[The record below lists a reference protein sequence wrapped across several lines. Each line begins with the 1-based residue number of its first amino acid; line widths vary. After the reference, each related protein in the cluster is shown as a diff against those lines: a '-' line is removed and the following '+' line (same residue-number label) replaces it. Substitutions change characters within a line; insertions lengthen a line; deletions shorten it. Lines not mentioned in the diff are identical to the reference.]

1 MSSMSSVAGL
11 SKYITTLPKTKFS
24 IMGMIAISFLMGS
37 IYYLIDLTPYGIIG
51 DFFYGGLFGLMVFG
65 FTSIMSGALNQQTIS
80 GLHGI
85 NLKIKHSMFLS
96 ALSMT
101 FLCIIII
108 IGGIITRITGWDL
121 FLNSLLFGCVLIY
134 GFNTLVFW
142 ATSKVRFTIAAATGI
157 IQPLLILV
165 MYTIIMFLV
174 TDTSF
179 IGPVILQITLK
190 AIIAGIIF
198 VLAIYAFITVIA
210 SPFKKNLGIGV
221 LALLSLF
228 IAHMNEGSNSLEG
241 LFENMSEA
249 IDTVVTFISFKTEN
263 GIKALFISPSVHPG
277 PLGDLGGSNMPTIL
291 ANRFDHFTMVAHG
304 PSTHDFNP
312 IAVSE
317 IDKIEKTVKAGLEN
331 ITYSPDASK
340 FVRYNSEKAN
350 IGVQFFNEGMVIL
363 STFAPEAVDDIE
375 FGVGLTMMAQSRNK
389 CEVKDSIIVDCH
401 NSFAPE
407 SGEVLPG
414 NSEVFDLID
423 VIDKIN
429 PNQNKNSIKVGC
441 WQDNMDDLDKQEGI
455 GESGIKTMV
464 IEVDNQRTAYVLF
477 DSNNMEIG
485 FRQEIIDAVSDL
497 DIDEI
502 EVMTTDTHT
511 VNTISRGYNPIGVAK
526 RPEIIEYVRTSIVEA
541 IKDLEKV
548 EVGTG
553 TKKIENLNT
562 FGPNNSTELIS
573 TISSVVAVSKII
585 APVLLITA
593 LIIVFMWIFFGGLKK
608 HFNHSLIDI
617 LNISSGVISM

>member
-11 SKYITTLPKTKFS
+11 SKYITTLPKTRFS
-24 IMGMIAISFLMGS
+24 AIGIIIISFLIGS
-37 IYYLIDLTPYGIIG
+37 SFYLIDIIPNHGIIE
-51 DFFYGGLFGLMVFG
+51 DFIYGGLYGIVVFG
-65 FTSIMSGALNQQTIS
+65 ITSLMSGFLNQQVIS
-80 GLHGI
+80 KLHGI

-96 ALSMT
+96 GLSMT
-101 FLCIIII
+101 FL
-108 IGGIITRITGWDL
+108 GIVIVSGCAVSWFIHQDI
-121 FLNSLLFGCVLIY
+121 FLNSMLFGCVLIY

-142 ATSKVRFTIAAATGI
+142 ATSKVRFAIAAITGL
-157 IQPLLILV
+157 IQPVLILA
-165 MYTIIMFLV
+165 MYTLITFLFI
-174 TDTSF
+174 DTSF

-190 AIIAGIIF
+190 ALVAAIIF
-198 VLAIYAFITVIA
+198 VLAIYAFITIIA
-210 SPFKKNLGIGV
+210 SPFQKNLGIGV
-221 LALLSLF
+221 LDLLSLF

-241 LFENMSEA
+241 LFETMGEA
-249 IDTVVTFISFKTEN
+249 IDTVVTFVSFKNEN

-291 ANRFDHFTMVAHG
+291 ANKFDNFTMVAHG

-317 IDKIEKTVKAGLEN
+317 IDKIEDTVKQCLKNVE
-331 ITYSPDASK
+331 YSPEASK
-340 FVRYNSEKAN
+340 FVRYNAEKAN
-350 IGVQFFNEGMVIL
+350 IGVQFFNKGMVIL

-375 FGVGLTMMAQSRNK
+375 FGVGLTMMAQSRSK
-389 CEVKDSIIVDCH
+389 CNVTDSVIVDCH
-401 NSFAPE
+401 NSFEPE

-414 NSEVFDLID
+414 NSEVFHLIE
-423 VIDKIN
+423 VIEKIDAD
-429 PNQNKNSIKVGC
+429 QSKGSIKIGC
-441 WQDNMDDLDKQEGI
+441 YENSMDTLDKQEGI

-497 DIDEI
+497 EIDEI

-511 VNTISRGYNPIGVAK
+511 VNTLSRGYNPIGIAK
-526 RPEIIEYVRTSIVEA
+526 RPEIIEYVKTSIIES

-553 TKKIENLNT
+553 TEKIENLKT
-562 FGPNNSTELIS
+562 FGPKNSTELIS

-593 LIIVFMWIFFGGLKK
+593 LLIVFIWIFFGGL
-608 HFNHSLIDI
+608 
-617 LNISSGVISM
+617 

>member
-11 SKYITTLPKTKFS
+11 SKYIKTLPKTKYN
-24 IMGMIAISFLMGS
+24 ILGILILSFLIGS
-37 IYYLIDLTPYGIIG
+37 AYFLIDLTPSPSILEDII
-51 DFFYGGLFGLMVFG
+51 FGGLFGLMVLG
-65 FTSIMSGALNQQTIS
+65 TATIMSGALNQQVIS
-80 GLHGI
+80 SLHGI

-96 ALSMT
+96 GLSMT
-101 FLCIIII
+101 MLGIMVLIGCVISRIINIDI
-108 IGGIITRITGWDL
+108 FINSTL
-121 FLNSLLFGCVLIY
+121 FALVLIY

-142 ATSKVRFTIAAATGI
+142 ATSKVRFAVAAITGL
-157 IQPLLILV
+157 IQPVLIMT
-165 MYTIIMFLV
+165 MYILITFLFI
-174 TDTSF
+174 DTSF
-179 IGPVILQITLK
+179 IGPVIFQVIIK
-190 AIIAGIIF
+190 AAIAAIIF
-198 VLAIYAFITVIA
+198 VLAIYAFIKVIA

-221 LALLSLF
+221 LDLLSLF

-249 IDTVVTFISFKTEN
+249 IDTIVTFVSFKTEN

-291 ANRFDHFTMVAHG
+291 ANKFDFFTMVAHG

-317 IDKIEKTVKAGLEN
+317 IDKVEKSVKNGLDK
-331 ITYSPDASK
+331 IKYSPTASK
-340 FVRYNSEKAN
+340 FVRYTSGKAN

-375 FGVGLTMMAQSRNK
+375 FGVGLTMMAQSRNR
-389 CEVKDSIIVDCH
+389 CNVKDSIIVDCH
-401 NSFAPE
+401 NSFTPE

-414 NSEVFDLID
+414 NSEVFQLID
-423 VIDKIN
+423 VIDTIN
-429 PNQNKNSIKVGC
+429 PNQDQYEIKIGC
-441 WQDNMDDLDKQEGI
+441 NANDMGTLDKHEGI
-455 GESGIKTMV
+455 GESGLKTMV
-464 IEVDNQRTAYVLF
+464 LEVDNQRTAFVLF

-485 FRQEIIDAVSDL
+485 FRQEIIDAVRDL

-511 VNTISRGYNPIGVAK
+511 VNTLSRGYNPVGIAK
-526 RPEIIEYVRTSIVEA
+526 RKEIIEYVKISIQEA
-541 IKDLEKV
+541 INDLEKV

-553 TKKIENLNT
+553 TEKIENLNT
-562 FGPNNSTELIS
+562 FGPKNSTELIS

-593 LIIVFMWIFFGGLKK
+593 LIIVFIWIFYGGL
-608 HFNHSLIDI
+608 
-617 LNISSGVISM
+617 

>member
-11 SKYITTLPKTKFS
+11 SKYIKTLPETKYS
-24 IMGMIAISFLMGS
+24 IIGMAIISFLIGS
-37 IYYLIDLTPYGIIG
+37 IYYLIDLTPGVGIVEDIG
-51 DFFYGGLFGLMVFG
+51 WGVFFG
-65 FTSIMSGALNQQTIS
+65 FAVLGISSIMSGALNQQVIS
-80 GLHGI
+80 SLHGI

-101 FLCIIII
+101 ALGIVVILGCIISRII
-108 IGGIITRITGWDL
+108 NIDIFINTML
-121 FLNSLLFGCVLIY
+121 FACVLIY

-142 ATSKVRFTIAAATGI
+142 ATSKVRFSVAATTGL
-157 IQPLLILV
+157 IQPVLIIT
-165 MYTIIMFLV
+165 MYILISFLFV
-174 TDTSF
+174 DTSF
-179 IGPVILQITLK
+179 MGPAIIQIMLK
-190 AIIAGIIF
+190 ALVAAIIIVA
-198 VLAIYAFITVIA
+198 AIYAFIKVIA

-221 LALLSLF
+221 LDLLSLF

-249 IDTVVTFISFKTEN
+249 IDTIVTFVSFKTEE

-291 ANRFDHFTMVAHG
+291 ANKFDHFTMVAHG

-317 IDKIEKTVKAGLEN
+317 IDKIENSVKTGLKNVE
-331 ITYSPDASK
+331 YSNEASK
-340 FVRYNSEKAN
+340 FVRYNAKKAN
-350 IGVQFFNEGMVIL
+350 IGVQFFNKGMVIL

-375 FGVGLTMMAQSRNK
+375 FGVGLTMMAQSRSRCN
-389 CEVKDSIIVDCH
+389 VKDSVIVDCH
-401 NSFAPE
+401 NSFTAE

-414 NSEVFDLID
+414 NAEVFHLID
-423 VIDKIN
+423 VIDTIN
-429 PNQNKNSIKVGC
+429 PEQEKYEVKVGC
-441 WQDNMDDLDKQEGI
+441 YADNMDTFDKHDGI
-455 GESGIKTMV
+455 GESGIKTMIV
-464 IEVDNQRTAYVLF
+464 EVGGQKTAYVLF
-477 DSNNMEIG
+477 DSNNMEAG
-485 FRQEIIDAVSDL
+485 FRKEIMDAVSDL
-497 DIDEI
+497 EIDEI

-511 VNTISRGYNPIGVAK
+511 VNTISRGYNPVGIVK
-526 RPEIIEYVRTSIVEA
+526 RPEIIEYVRISINEA
-541 IKDLEKV
+541 LKDLEKV

-553 TKKIENLNT
+553 TEKIENLNT

-593 LIIVFMWIFFGGLKK
+593 LFIAFAWIFFGGL
-608 HFNHSLIDI
+608 
-617 LNISSGVISM
+617 

>member
-11 SKYITTLPKTKFS
+11 SKYITTLPKTRYS
-24 IMGMIAISFLMGS
+24 AMGIIILSFLLGS
-37 IYYLIDLTPYGIIG
+37 CIYLIDLTPNHGIIEE
-51 DFFYGGLFGLMVFG
+51 FIFGGLYGLVVFG
-65 FTSIMSGALNQQTIS
+65 ITSMMSGFLNQQVIS
-80 GLHGI
+80 MLHGI

-96 ALSMT
+96 CLSMT
-101 FLCIIII
+101 FLGIVIIAGCLVSWFINTDI
-108 IGGIITRITGWDL
+108 FI
-121 FLNSLLFGCVLIY
+121 NSMLFGCVLIY

-142 ATSKVRFTIAAATGI
+142 ATSKVRFSIAAITGL
-157 IQPLLILV
+157 IQPILILA
-165 MYTIIMFLV
+165 MFTLI
-174 TDTSF
+174 TFLFIDTSF
-179 IGPVILQITLK
+179 MGPVILQITIK
-190 AIIAGIIF
+190 AIVAAIIF
-198 VLAIYAFITVIA
+198 VLAIYAFITIIA
-210 SPFKKNLGIGV
+210 SPFQKNLGIGV
-221 LALLSLF
+221 LDLLSLF

-241 LFENMSEA
+241 LFETMGEA
-249 IDTVVTFISFKTEN
+249 IDTVVTFVSFKNEN

-291 ANRFDHFTMVAHG
+291 ANKFDHFTMVAHG

-317 IDKIEKTVKAGLEN
+317 IDKIENTVKEGLKNVE
-331 ITYSPDASK
+331 YSPNASK
-340 FVRYNSEKAN
+340 FVRYNAEKAN

-375 FGVGLTMMAQSRNK
+375 FGVGLTMMAQSRSK
-389 CEVKDSIIVDCH
+389 CDVKDSIIVDCH
-401 NSFAPE
+401 NSFEPE

-414 NSEVFDLID
+414 NSEVFHLIE
-423 VIDKIN
+423 VIEKIDA
-429 PNQNKNSIKVGC
+429 NQNKDSIKIGC
-441 WQDNMDDLDKQEGI
+441 YENSMDTLDKQEGI

-485 FRQEIIDAVSDL
+485 FRQEIIDAVKDL
-497 DIDEI
+497 EIDEI

-511 VNTISRGYNPIGVAK
+511 VNTLSRGYNPIGIAK
-526 RPEIIEYVRTSIVEA
+526 RPEIIEYIKISIIEA

-553 TKKIENLNT
+553 TEKIKDLKT
-562 FGPNNSTELIS
+562 FGPKNSTELIS

-593 LIIVFMWIFFGGLKK
+593 LLIVFIWIFFGGL
-608 HFNHSLIDI
+608 
-617 LNISSGVISM
+617 

>member
-11 SKYITTLPKTKFS
+11 SKYIKTLPGTKYS
-24 IMGMIAISFLMGS
+24 IIGMIIISFIFGS
-37 IYYLIDLTPYGIIG
+37 IYYIIDLTPSAGILN
-51 DFFYGGLFGLMVFG
+51 DLFYGGIYGLFVFG
-65 FTSIMSGALNQQTIS
+65 ITSIMGGALNQQVIS
-80 GLHGI
+80 VLHGI

-96 ALSMT
+96 LLSMT
-101 FLCIIII
+101 ILWIIIM
-108 IGGIITRITGWDL
+108 IGGIISRLFHVDL
-121 FLNSLLFGCVLIY
+121 FLNSMLFGCVLIY

-142 ATSKVRFTIAAATGI
+142 ATSKVRFSIAATTGL
-157 IQPLLILV
+157 IQPLLILA
-165 MYTIIMFLV
+165 MYTLITFLFI
-174 TDTSF
+174 DTSF
-179 IGPVILQITLK
+179 IGSTFLQITFK
-190 AIIAGIIF
+190 AIVAAIIF
-198 VLAIYAFITVIA
+198 VLAIYAFIKVIA

-221 LALLSLF
+221 LDLLSLF

-241 LFENMSEA
+241 IFEPMSEA
-249 IDTVVTFISFKTEN
+249 IDTIVTFVSFKTEN
-263 GIKALFISPSVHPG
+263 GIKSLFISPSVHPG
-277 PLGDLGGSNMPTIL
+277 PLGDIGGSNMPTIL
-291 ANRFDHFTMVAHG
+291 ANKFDHFTMVAHG

-317 IDKIEKTVKAGLEN
+317 IDKIEDSIKRGLDKIEY
-331 ITYSPDASK
+331 TKKASK

-350 IGVQFFNEGMVIL
+350 IGVQFFNKGMVIL

-375 FGVGLTMMAQSRNK
+375 FGVGLTMMAQSRSRCNV
-389 CEVKDSIIVDCH
+389 EDSIIVDCH
-401 NSFAPE
+401 NSFSPE

-414 NSEVFDLID
+414 NAEVFHLID
-423 VIDKIN
+423 VIDKID
-429 PNQNKNSIKVGC
+429 PNQEKYDIKVGC
-441 WQDNMDDLDKQEGI
+441 YEDTMGDLDKHEGI

-464 IEVDNQRTAYVLF
+464 VEVADQRTAYVLF

-485 FRQEIIDAVSDL
+485 FRQEIMDAVSDL
-497 DIDEI
+497 EIDEI

-511 VNTISRGYNPIGVAK
+511 VNTLSRGYNPIGIAK
-526 RPEIIEYVRTSIVEA
+526 RPEIIEYVRLSIKEA

-553 TKKIENLNT
+553 TKKIKNLNT

-593 LIIVFMWIFFGGLKK
+593 LLIVFIWIFFGGL
-608 HFNHSLIDI
+608 
-617 LNISSGVISM
+617 

>member
-11 SKYITTLPKTKFS
+11 SKYITTLPKTEYS
-24 IMGMIAISFLMGS
+24 IMGMLLIS
-37 IYYLIDLTPYGIIG
+37 IIIG
-51 DFFYGGLFGLMVFG
+51 SVTYVINLFPSFGLLESIISGGLFGLIVLG
-65 FTSIMSGALNQQTIS
+65 FSSIMSGALNQQVIS
-80 GLHGI
+80 VLHGI
-85 NLKIKHSMFLS
+85 NLKIKHSMFLC

-101 FLCIIII
+101 FLGLIL
-108 IGGIITRITGWDL
+108 IGGTILSRIFNTNL
-121 FLNSLLFGCVLIY
+121 FLNSLLFGCVIIY

-142 ATSKVRFTIAAATGI
+142 TTSKVRFSIAATAGL
-157 IQPLLILV
+157 IQPVLILAL
-165 MYTIIMFLV
+165 YTLVTFLT

-179 IGPVILQITLK
+179 IGPAILQITIK
-190 AIIAGIIF
+190 AMIAAIIF
-198 VLAIYAFITVIA
+198 VLAIYAFIRVIA

-221 LALLSLF
+221 LDLLSLF
-228 IAHMNEGSNSLEG
+228 IAHMNEGSNSLER
-241 LFENMSEA
+241 LFEPMSEA
-249 IDTVVTFISFKTEN
+249 IDTVVTFISFKTESK
-263 GIKALFISPSVHPG
+263 IKALFISPSVHPG

-291 ANRFDHFTMVAHG
+291 ADRFEHFTMVAHG

-317 IDKIEKTVKAGLEN
+317 IDKIEDSVKKGLDNVE
-331 ITYSPDASK
+331 YDPYASR
-340 FVRYNSEKAN
+340 FIRYNSEKAN

-375 FGVGLTMMAQSRNK
+375 FGVGLTMMAQSRSRCK
-389 CEVKDSIIVDCH
+389 VKDSVIVDCH
-401 NSFAPE
+401 NSFTAE

-414 NSEVFDLID
+414 NSEVFQLIE

-429 PNQNKNSIKVGC
+429 PEQEKYEIKVGC
-441 WQDNMDDLDKQEGI
+441 YQNNMEDLDKQEGI
-455 GESGIKTMV
+455 GESGIKTMI
-464 IEVDNQRTAYVLF
+464 IEVAGQRTAYVLF

-497 DIDEI
+497 EIDEI

-526 RPEIIEYVRTSIVEA
+526 RPEIIEYVKISIQEA

-553 TKKIENLNT
+553 TEKIIGLNT

-593 LIIVFMWIFFGGLKK
+593 LLIVFIWLFFGGL
-608 HFNHSLIDI
+608 
-617 LNISSGVISM
+617 

>member
-1 MSSMSSVAGL
+1 MYVL
-11 SKYITTLPKTKFS
+11 
-24 IMGMIAISFLMGS
+24 ISFLF
-37 IYYLIDLTPYGIIG
+37 I
-51 DFFYGGLFGLMVFG
+51 
-65 FTSIMSGALNQQTIS
+65 
-80 GLHGI
+80 
-85 NLKIKHSMFLS
+85 
-96 ALSMT
+96 
-101 FLCIIII
+101 
-108 IGGIITRITGWDL
+108 
-121 FLNSLLFGCVLIY
+121 
-134 GFNTLVFW
+134 
-142 ATSKVRFTIAAATGI
+142 
-157 IQPLLILV
+157 
-165 MYTIIMFLV
+165 
-174 TDTSF
+174 DTSF
-179 IGPVILQITLK
+179 IGPILIQVILK
-190 AIIAGIIF
+190 AFIASIIF

-221 LALLSLF
+221 LDLLSLF

-249 IDTVVTFISFKTEN
+249 IDTIVTFVSFKTEN

-317 IDKIEKTVKAGLEN
+317 IDKVEESVKRGLN
-331 ITYSPDASK
+331 KVKYSQNASR
-340 FVRYNSEKAN
+340 FIRYVSEKAN

-375 FGVGLTMMAQSRNK
+375 FGVGLTMMAQSRSHCK
-389 CEVKDSIIVDCH
+389 VKDSIIVDCH
-401 NSFAPE
+401 NSFTAE

-414 NSEVFDLID
+414 NPEVFQLID
-423 VIDKIN
+423 VIDKID
-429 PNQNKNSIKVGC
+429 PNQEKFDIKVGC
-441 WQDNMDDLDKQEGI
+441 FENNMDDLDKNEGI
-455 GESGIKTMV
+455 GESGIKTMIV
-464 IEVDNQRTAYVLF
+464 EVAGQRTAYVLF

-485 FRQEIIDAVSDL
+485 FRQEIIDAVSDM

-511 VNTISRGYNPIGVAK
+511 VNTLSRGYNPIGIAK
-526 RPEIIEYVRTSIVEA
+526 RAEIIEYVKISIKEA
-541 IKDLEKV
+541 IEDLEKV

-553 TKKIENLNT
+553 TEKITNLNT
-562 FGPNNSTELIS
+562 FGPKNSTELIS

-593 LIIVFMWIFFGGLKK
+593 LLIVLIWIFFGGL
-608 HFNHSLIDI
+608 
-617 LNISSGVISM
+617 

>member
-1 MSSMSSVAGL
+1 MSSVAGL
-11 SKYITTLPKTKFS
+11 SKYIKTLPKTKYS
-24 IMGMIAISFLMGS
+24 IIGMVILSFLIGS
-37 IYYLIDLTPYGIIG
+37 LYYLIELVPAYGILEDIL
-51 DFFYGGLFGLMVFG
+51 YGGLFGLMIFG
-65 FTSIMSGALNQQTIS
+65 FPSIMSGALNQQTIS
-80 GLHGI
+80 SFHGI

-96 ALSMT
+96 TVSMT
-101 FLCIIII
+101 FLGLVIIF
-108 IGGIITRITGWDL
+108 GGIISRIAGWEL

-142 ATSKVRFTIAAATGI
+142 ATSKVRFTIAALTGI
-157 IQPLLILV
+157 IQPLLILA
-165 MYTIIMFLV
+165 MYTLIMFIV

-179 IGPVILQITLK
+179 IGPVFLQITLK
-190 AIIAGIIF
+190 AIIAAIIF
-198 VLAIYAFITVIA
+198 VLAIYAFIKIIA

-221 LALLSLF
+221 LDLLSLF

-241 LFENMSEA
+241 IFENMSEA
-249 IDTVVTFISFKTEN
+249 IDTVVTFVSFKTEQ

-291 ANRFDHFTMVAHG
+291 ANKFDFFTMVAHG

-317 IDKIEKTVKAGLEN
+317 IDKIENTVKKGLKHV
-331 ITYSPDASK
+331 TYSPNASK
-340 FVRYNSEKAN
+340 FVRYQAKKAN
-350 IGVQFFNEGMVIL
+350 IGVQFFNDGMVIL

-375 FGVGLTMMAQSRNK
+375 FGVGLTMMTQSRSK
-389 CEVKDSIIVDCH
+389 CNVEDSVIVDCH
-401 NSFAPE
+401 NSFEPE

-414 NSEVFDLID
+414 NAEVFHLIE
-423 VIDKIN
+423 VIDKID
-429 PNQNKNSIKVGC
+429 PNQPKNSIKVGC
-441 WQDNMDDLDKQEGI
+441 WHDTMPTLGKQEGI
-455 GESGIKTMV
+455 GESGVKTMV
-464 IEVDNQRTAYVLF
+464 IEVDGQKTAYVLF

-485 FRQEIIDAVSDL
+485 FRQEIIDAVNDL

-511 VNTISRGYNPIGVAK
+511 VNTLSRGYNPIGIAK
-526 RPEIIEYVRTSIVEA
+526 RDEIIEYVKTSIIKA
-541 IKDLEKV
+541 IDDLEKV

-553 TKKIENLNT
+553 TEKINNLNT
-562 FGPNNSTELIS
+562 FGPKNSTELIS

-593 LIIVFMWIFFGGLKK
+593 LLIVFIWIFFGGL
-608 HFNHSLIDI
+608 
-617 LNISSGVISM
+617 

>member
-24 IMGMIAISFLMGS
+24 IIGMLLISTLTGSLYFLIDSTSYGILEEIVYGGIYFLM
-37 IYYLIDLTPYGIIG
+37 IIG
-51 DFFYGGLFGLMVFG
+51 IP
-65 FTSIMSGALNQQTIS
+65 SIMSGALNQQVIS
-80 GLHGI
+80 IMDGI
-85 NLKIKHSMFLS
+85 NVKIKHSMFLS

-101 FLCIIII
+101 ILCIILI
-108 IGGIITRITGWDL
+108 IGGIISRILNLDI

-142 ATSKVRFTIAAATGI
+142 ATSKMRFTKAVAAAL
-157 IQPLLILV
+157 IQPVLILA
-165 MYTIIMFLV
+165 MYILVTFLV

-179 IGPVILQITLK
+179 LGPIIIQITLK
-190 AIIAGIIF
+190 ALIAGLIF
-198 VLAIYAFITVIA
+198 VLAIYAFITIIA

-221 LALLSLF
+221 LDLLSLF

-249 IDTVVTFISFKTEN
+249 IDTVVTFVSFKNEK

-291 ANRFDHFTMVAHG
+291 ANKFDHFTMVAHG

-317 IDKIEKTVKAGLEN
+317 IDKIETAVKKGLNKVE
-331 ITYSPDASK
+331 YKPSASE
-340 FVRYNSEKAN
+340 FVRYNSQTAN
-350 IGVQFFNEGMVIL
+350 IGVQFFNDGMVIL
-363 STFAPEAVDDIE
+363 STFEPEGSDDIE
-375 FGVGLTMMAQSRNK
+375 FGVGLTMMAQSRSK
-389 CEVKDSIIVDCH
+389 CDVKDSIIVDCH

-414 NSEVFDLID
+414 NSEVFYLID
-423 VIDKIN
+423 VIDKIET
-429 PNQNKNSIKVGC
+429 NQNKTSLKIGC
-441 WQDNMDDLDKQEGI
+441 WQTTMDTLDKQEGI
-455 GESGIKTMV
+455 GESGLKTMI
-464 IEVDNQRTAYVLF
+464 IEVNNQRTAYVLF
-477 DSNNMEIG
+477 DSNNMEVG
-485 FRQEIIDAVSDL
+485 FRQEIMEAVKDL
-497 DIDEI
+497 EIDEI

-511 VNTISRGYNPIGVAK
+511 VNTISRGYNPVGIIK
-526 RPEIIEYVRTSIVEA
+526 RPEIIEYVKKSIKEA
-541 IKDLEKV
+541 IKDLEEV

-553 TKKIENLNT
+553 TEKIENLNT
-562 FGPNNSTELIS
+562 FGPKNSTELIS

-585 APVLLITA
+585 APVLLITS
-593 LIIVFMWIFFGGLKK
+593 LIIAFIWIFFGL
-608 HFNHSLIDI
+608 
-617 LNISSGVISM
+617 

>member
-11 SKYITTLPKTKFS
+11 SKYIKTLPKTKYT
-24 IMGMIAISFLMGS
+24 IVGIIILSFLIGS
-37 IYYLIDLTPYGIIG
+37 LYYLIDLVPNQGLIQ
-51 DFFYGGLFGLMVFG
+51 DFIYGGLFGLVVLG
-65 FTSIMSGALNQQTIS
+65 ISSIMSGALNQQVIS
-80 GLHGI
+80 SLHGI

-96 ALSMT
+96 GLSM
-101 FLCIIII
+101 IIL
-108 IGGIITRITGWDL
+108 GI
-121 FLNSLLFGCVLIY
+121 FVLFGCIVSRIINVDIFINSALFACVLIY

-142 ATSKVRFTIAAATGI
+142 ATSKVRFTVAALTGL
-157 IQPLLILV
+157 IQPALIIA
-165 MYTIIMFLV
+165 MYISISFLFI
-174 TDTSF
+174 DTSF
-179 IGPVILQITLK
+179 IGPVIFQIILK
-190 AIIAGIIF
+190 ALVASIIF
-198 VLAIYAFITVIA
+198 VLAIYAFIKVIA

-221 LALLSLF
+221 LDLLSLF

-249 IDTVVTFISFKTEN
+249 IDTIVTFISFKNEN

-317 IDKIEKTVKAGLEN
+317 IDKIEDSVKRGLEK
-331 ITYSPDASK
+331 IEYSPDASR
-340 FVRYNSEKAN
+340 FIRYNAKKAN
-350 IGVQFFNEGMVIL
+350 IGVQFFNKGMVIL

-375 FGVGLTMMAQSRNK
+375 FGVGLTMMTQSRSK
-389 CEVKDSIIVDCH
+389 CNVKDSVIVDCH
-401 NSFAPE
+401 NSFNPE

-414 NSEVFDLID
+414 NAEVFHLID
-423 VIDKIN
+423 VIDKIDAG
-429 PNQNKNSIKVGC
+429 QDKGEIKIGC
-441 WQDNMDDLDKQEGI
+441 YENNMDDMDKQEGI
-455 GESGIKTMV
+455 GESGIKTMI
-464 IEVDNQRTAYVLF
+464 IEVEGQRTAYVLF

-485 FRQEIIDAVSDL
+485 FRQEIMDAVSDME
-497 DIDEI
+497 IDEI

-511 VNTISRGYNPIGVAK
+511 VNTLSRGYNPIGISK
-526 RPEIIEYVRTSIVEA
+526 RAEIIEYVKLSITEA

-553 TKKIENLNT
+553 TEKIENLNT

-585 APVLLITA
+585 APVLLITSLFIA
-593 LIIVFMWIFFGGLKK
+593 FIWIFYGGL
-608 HFNHSLIDI
+608 
-617 LNISSGVISM
+617 